1 MATEHLQGSTRVVRF
16 PRNARLETTFY
27 TLPAGGGAGGRS
39 GGKKASP
46 CCFCGW
52 AATFLRSA
60 AFSIMALRRA
70 ARNSRDSSLR
80 AFSPILFPPRR
91 VLGVKDASKDGTK
104 ISPLNAPCQVLSD
117 TKNKVSSRSQML
129 RPHEETKPRRKSL
142 EEDAEVL
149 PHADLVFVQNGSRH
163 APISD
168 DRLVVVDHR
177 L

>member
-1 MATEHLQGSTRVVRF
+1 MATQHLQGRKLVIRF

-46 CCFCGW
+46 CCFCGR

-60 AFSIMALRRA
+60 AFSMMALRRA
-70 ARNSRDSSLR
+70 ARNSRDSGLR
-80 AFSPILFPPRR
+80 VFSPILFPPRR

-104 ISPLNAPCQVLSD
+104 ISLLNAPCQVLSG
-117 TKNKVSSRSQML
+117 TKKVSSQSQML
-129 RPHEETKPRRKSL
+129 RPHGETKPGRKSL

-149 PHADLVFVQNGSRH
+149 PHADLVFVQDGPCYT
-163 APISD
+163 PISD